1 MSMAF
6 ISKALRRPY
15 WLFATV
21 GGLFATAVLAPGAA
35 LSQAAAPAPLEL
47 KIALADDTI
56 NPVTDSVVRLADTL
70 GYYKAHGVHVT
81 IISLSGTPQAVAAM
95 NSGDVD
101 LADIAVDAS
110 LRLRATNGVPIRAVV
125 SSTLGPPYLIAV
137 KQDIKSL
144 AGLAGRTFAIADNGS
159 LDDSLTRAVLAK
171 MGVKANAINFVAI
184 GAPAARVQALAAG
197 RVDATTVSYGSFLP
211 VAKTPGLNVLVTPDA
226 FFDAAPIQS
235 KYLVGLE
242 ATLAKRHDAIQR
254 FVDALIDLSR
264 HYDGNAAAWVTDMA
278 PARPDLAKD
287 DLTSTTKYL
296 AGRWC
301 VNGCLKKDDIQKTV
315 DFIYSGPDFAGV
327 KVIPAT
333 DVIDESFVL
342 QAIKDL
348 GAYKGGG
355 NDAR

>member
-1 MSMAF
+1 MSKKSFAG
-6 ISKALRRPY
+6 S
-15 WLFATV
+15 LFAV
-21 GGLFATAVLAPGAA
+21 AGGLFVTALLAAGGAV
-35 LSQAAAPAPLEL
+35 SQAAAPALVEL

-70 GYYKAHGVHVT
+70 GYYKAHGVKVT
-81 IISLSGTPQAVAAM
+81 IIALQGTPQAVAAL

-110 LRLRATNGVPIRAVV
+110 LRLRGTNGVPLRAVV

-137 KQDIKSL
+137 KQDIKNVASL
-144 AGLAGRTFAIADNGS
+144 AGRSFAIADNGS
-159 LDDSLTRAVLAK
+159 LDHNLTRAVLAK
-171 MGVKANAINFVAI
+171 MGVKADSVQFVAI

-197 RVDATTVSYGSFLP
+197 RIDATTVSYGSFLP
-211 VAKTPGLNVLVTPDA
+211 VAKTPGLSVLVSPDA

-242 ATLAKRHDAIQR
+242 PTLAKKKDAIQR
-254 FVDALIDLSR
+254 FVEALMDLSR
-264 HYDGNAAAWVTDMA
+264 HYDKDSASWVTAMV

-301 VNGCLKKDDIQKTV
+301 VNGCLNKDDIQKTV

-327 KVIPAT
+327 KVVKAT
-333 DVIDESFVL
+333 DVIDDSFVL
-342 QAIKDL
+342 QAIKNL
-348 GAYKGGG
+348 GPYKGGG
-355 NDAR
+355 NDARP

>member
-1 MSMAF
+1 MSKKSF
-6 ISKALRRPY
+6 SGS
-15 WLFATV
+15 LFATAA
-21 GGLFATAVLAPGAA
+21 GLFATAVLVAGGAM
-35 LSQAAAPAPLEL
+35 SQAVAPAPLVEL
-47 KIALADDTI
+47 KIALADDNI

-70 GYYKAHGVHVT
+70 GYYKAHGVKVT
-81 IISLSGTPQAVAAM
+81 IIALQGTPQAVAAL

-110 LRLRATNGVPIRAVV
+110 LRLRATNGVALRAVV

-137 KQDIKSL
+137 KQDIKNV
-144 AGLAGRTFAIADNGS
+144 AGLAGRSFAIADNGS
-159 LDDSLTRAVLAK
+159 LDHNLTRAVLAK
-171 MGVKANAINFVAI
+171 MGVKADAVQFVSI

-197 RVDATTVSYGSFLP
+197 RIDATTVSYGSFLP
-211 VAKTPGLNVLVTPDA
+211 VAKTPGLSVLVTPDA

-242 ATLAKRHDAIQR
+242 PTIAKKKDAIQR
-254 FVDALIDLSR
+254 FVDSLIDLSR
-264 HYDGNAAAWVTDMA
+264 HYDKDSASWVTAMV

-287 DLTSTTKYL
+287 DLTATTKYL

-301 VNGCLKKDDIQKTV
+301 VNGCLNKDDLQKTV

-327 KVIPAT
+327 KVIKAT

-342 QAIKDL
+342 QAIKNL